1 MRTELESDEIFLRE
15 LKKGYEHQLIVARY
29 LKSKNLKIDVDGLRI
44 RKQKKDIPKFRD
56 EGDLFFINKNNNKI
70 PIEVKSRN
78 VKFTGIND
86 FPYND
91 IFVDMKTCWD
101 RKEKYKPCAIIMI
114 SQLTHAMIVVPVSTK
129 NKWIVKTKKD
139 TIRDYIREYYLVDKK
154 HLKSIDDFI
163 SWALNE

>member
-1 MRTELESDEIFLRE
+1 VKTELESDEIFLRE
-15 LKKGYEHQLIVARY
+15 LKKGYKHQLIVAEY

-44 RKQKKDIPKFRD
+44 RKQKKDIPRFRD

-78 VKFTGIND
+78 INFTSIND

-91 IFVDMKTCWD
+91 IFVDMKSCWD

-114 SQLTHAMIVVPVSTK
+114 SQLTHEMIVVPVSTK

-163 SWALNE
+163 YWALNQ